1 MEFRTIVPIEKN
13 VLQIDYNSKIVSF
26 GSCFASNMASKFDF
40 YKFENLCNPFGIIFN
55 VVSIEKIVNRIANL
69 DYFTADDVFQ
79 NNGLW
84 HCYEVHSCLSNA
96 DKYEFIAFLNQKL
109 VTSHLYLKSATT
121 FIITLGTSWVYE
133 LKQSK
138 TVVAN
143 CHKMPQ
149 NLFVKSLL
157 TGEENAIS
165 LRNIITKI
173 QEINPNVKF
182 TCTISPVRHTKDGFY
197 ENNVSKS
204 HLFTAIYGVTNTKL
218 ATYFPSYEII
228 MDELRDYR
236 FYASDLLHPNETA
249 INYIWERFTETQLSE
264 ETSDTI
270 NNVENIQKMLLHRH
284 QNTQSVDYEVFNKK
298 LIAKIAKLQ
307 AIYPMI
313 KF

>member
-55 VVSIEKIVNRIANL
+55 IVSIEKIVNRIANL

-84 HCYEVHSCLSNA
+84 HCYEAHSCLSNA
-96 DKYEFIAFLNQKL
+96 NKYEFIDNLNQKL
-109 VTSHLYLKSATT
+109 VESHLYLKSATT

-149 NLFVKSLL
+149 KLFVKSLL
-157 TGEENAIS
+157 TSEESAIS
-165 LRNIITKI
+165 LRNILTKI

-249 INYIWERFTETQLSE
+249 INYIWERFTATQLLE

-270 NNVENIQKMLLHRH
+270 NNVESIQKMLLHRH
-284 QNTQSVDYEVFNKK
+284 QNTHSFDYEVFNKK

-307 AIYPMI
+307 GIYPMI

>member
-109 VTSHLYLKSATT
+109 VESHLYLKSATT